1 MTRVAVNGEV
11 VRWARERSGASL
23 HDLAKRFPKISEW
36 EAEETQPTLRQL
48 EDFAKKTLTPL
59 GYLFLAD
66 PPDIHLPIP
75 DFRTVQQDAMPRPS
89 PNLLETV
96 YAMLRR
102 QDWMR
107 EYLIEQGQPPLRFVG
122 ESTPDDPAPQVAARM
137 REALG
142 VSAAWAG
149 RHATWTGALAALID
163 LVEHAGILAVS
174 NGIVGN
180 DTHRKLD
187 PEEFRGFVL
196 TDDYAPLIF
205 INAVDGKAAQMFTVA
220 HELAHVW
227 FAQSAAFDLRDM
239 QPARV
244 PLEQACNRV
253 AAEFLVPEAEMRTA
267 WPTARGELKP
277 FDELARRFK
286 VSALVV
292 ARRALDLQLINR
304 DGFFAFYAEYRDDT
318 RRQAASKPS
327 GGNFWATQENRI
339 GRRFG
344 EAVVRAAQEGRLLYR
359 DAFVLT
365 DLRGDTFARYAERL
379 DATSRR

>member
-23 HDLAKRFPKISEW
+23 PDLAKRFPKIAEW
-36 EAEETQPTLRQL
+36 EAEKTQPTLRQL

-66 PPDIHLPIP
+66 PPDIRLPIP
-75 DFRTVQQDAMPRPS
+75 DFRTVQQDAAPRPS

-102 QDWMR
+102 QEWMR
-107 EYLIEQGQPPLRFVG
+107 EYLIEQGQPSLSFVG
-122 ESTPDDPAPQVAARM
+122 EASPEDAPPGVAAHM

-142 VSAAWAG
+142 IGDAWAV
-149 RHATWTGALAALID
+149 RHSTWTGALGALID
-163 LVEHAGILAVS
+163 LVERAGILVVS

-180 DTHRKLD
+180 NTHRTLD

-196 TDDYAPLIF
+196 TDDYAPLVF
-205 INAVDGKAAQMFTVA
+205 INTVDGKAAQMFTLA

-227 FAQSAAFDLRDM
+227 LAQSAAFDLRDM
-239 QPARV
+239 QPAGV
-244 PLEQACNRV
+244 PVEQACNRV
-253 AAEFLVPEAEMRTA
+253 AAEFLVPQAEMLAA
-267 WPTARGELKP
+267 WPTARGELRP
-277 FDELARRFK
+277 FDELARRFR

-292 ARRALDLQLINR
+292 ACRALDLRLIDR
-304 DGFFAFYAEYRDDT
+304 EGFFVFYADYRHDA
-318 RRQAASKPS
+318 RRQAAAKRS

-344 EAVVRAAQEGRLLYR
+344 EAVVRATQEGRLLYR

-365 DLRGDTFARYAERL
+365 DLHGDAFARFAARL
-379 DATSRR
+379 EASGTA

>member
-11 VRWARERSGASL
+11 MRWARVRSGASL
-23 HDLAKRFPKISEW
+23 HDLAKRFPKLSEW

-48 EDFAKKTLTPL
+48 EDFARRTLTPL

-66 PPDIHLPIP
+66 PPDISLPIP
-75 DFRTVQQDAMPRPS
+75 DFRTVPQDATPRPS

-107 EYLIEQGQPPLRFVG
+107 EYLIELGQLPLRFVG
-122 ESTPDDPAPQVAARM
+122 EASPDDPAPQVAARM
-137 REALG
+137 RDELG
-142 VSAAWAG
+142 VGDAWAG
-149 RHATWTGALAALID
+149 QHATWTSALAALID
-163 LVEHAGILAVS
+163 LVENAGVLVVS

-180 DTHRKLD
+180 NTHRALD
-187 PEEFRGFVL
+187 AEEFRGFVL
-196 TDDYAPLIF
+196 TDEYAPLVF
-205 INAVDGKAAQMFTVA
+205 INTGDGKAAQMFTLA

-227 FAQSAAFDLRDM
+227 FAKSAAFDLRDM
-239 QPARV
+239 QPAGV
-244 PLEQACNRV
+244 PVEQACNRV
-253 AAEFLVPEAEMRTA
+253 AAEFLVPEAEMLAA
-267 WPTARGELKP
+267 WRMVLGEPRP

-292 ARRALDLQLINR
+292 ARRALDLRLIDR
-304 DGFFAFYAEYRDDT
+304 ARFFAFYGGHREDA
-318 RRQAASKPS
+318 RRQAATKPR
-327 GGNFWATQENRI
+327 GGNFWATQEGRI

-344 EAVVRAAQEGRLLYR
+344 EAVVRATQEGRLLYR

-365 DLRGDTFARYAERL
+365 DLHGDTFTRYAARL
-379 DATSRR
+379 EASGTA

>member
-1 MTRVAVNGEV
+1 MTRVAVNGGV

-23 HDLAKRFPKISEW
+23 HDIAKRFPKISEW

-66 PPDIHLPIP
+66 PPDIRLPIP
-75 DFRTVQQDAMPRPS
+75 DFRTVQQEATPRPS

-102 QDWMR
+102 QEWMR
-107 EYLIEQGQPPLRFVG
+107 EYLIEQGQPPLDFVG
-122 ESTPDDPAPQVAARM
+122 LARPDNPASDVASRM
-137 REALG
+137 RAVLG
-142 VSAAWAG
+142 VGDAWAG
-149 RHATWTGALAALID
+149 QHATWTGALAALID
-163 LVEHAGILAVS
+163 LVEHAGILVVS

-180 DTHRKLD
+180 NTHRALD

-196 TDDYAPLIF
+196 TDDYAPLVF
-205 INAVDGKAAQMFTVA
+205 INTVDGKAAQMFTIA

-239 QPARV
+239 QPAGV
-244 PLEQACNRV
+244 PVEQACNRA
-253 AAEFLVPEAEMRTA
+253 AAEFLVPEAEMRAA
-267 WPTARGELKP
+267 WLTVRGQDGP

-292 ARRALDLQLINR
+292 ARRALDLQLIDR
-304 DGFFAFYAEYRDDT
+304 DGFFVFYADYRDDA
-318 RRQAASKPS
+318 RLRAAAKPS

-344 EAVVRAAQEGRLLYR
+344 EAVVHATREGRLLYR

-365 DLRGDTFARYAERL
+365 DLHGDTFARCAERL

>member
-23 HDLAKRFPKISEW
+23 HDLSRRFPKISEW

-59 GYLFLAD
+59 GYLFLAA
-66 PPDIHLPIP
+66 PPDIRLPIP
-75 DFRTVQQDAMPRPS
+75 DLRTVQPEAPPRPS

-96 YAMLRR
+96 YAMQRR

-107 EYLIEQGQPPLRFVG
+107 EYLVEQGQSPLPFVG
-122 ESTPDDPAPQVAARM
+122 EATLDDPASQIAM
-137 REALG
+137 RIRETLG
-142 VSAAWAG
+142 VADAWARQHGTWSAALATLIELAERAG
-149 RHATWTGALAALID
+149 V
-163 LVEHAGILAVS
+163 LVVA
-174 NGIVGN
+174 NGVVGN

-196 TDDYAPLIF
+196 TDDFAPLVF
-205 INAVDGKAAQMFTVA
+205 LNAADGRAAQMFTVA
-220 HELAHVW
+220 HELAHLW

-244 PLEQACNRV
+244 PVEQACNRV
-253 AAEFLVPEAEMRTA
+253 AAELLVPEAEMRTA
-267 WPTARGELKP
+267 WRTARGELDP

-286 VSALVV
+286 VSSLVV
-292 ARRALDLQLINR
+292 ARRALDLKLIDR
-304 DGFFAFYAEYRDDT
+304 HRFFAFYSEYREGV
-318 RRQAASKPS
+318 RRQATIKSA
-327 GGNFWATQENRI
+327 GGDFWATQDRRI

-344 EAVVRAAQEGRLLYR
+344 EAVVRATQEGRLLYR
-359 DAFVLT
+359 DAFALVGLH
-365 DLRGDTFARYAERL
+365 GGTFARYAARL
-379 DATSRR
+379 GIDGRR

>member
-1 MTRVAVNGEV
+1 MTRVAVNGDV

-36 EAEETQPTLRQL
+36 EAEETRPTLRQL

-66 PPDIHLPIP
+66 PPDIQLPIP
-75 DFRTVQQDAMPRPS
+75 DFRTVQQDAAPRPG

-107 EYLIEQGQPPLRFVG
+107 EHLVEQGQPPLDFVG
-122 ESTPDDPAPQVAARM
+122 SASPDDPALEVAARM

-142 VSAAWAG
+142 AGDAWAG

-163 LVEHAGILAVS
+163 LAEQVGVFVVT
-174 NGIVGN
+174 NGVVGN

-196 TDDYAPLIF
+196 ADDYAPLVF
-205 INAVDGKAAQMFTVA
+205 INTVDGKATQMFTLA

-239 QPARV
+239 QPARA
-244 PLEQACNRV
+244 PIEQACNRV
-253 AAEFLVPEAEMRTA
+253 AAEFLVPEAEMRAA
-267 WPTARGELKP
+267 WLTVRGQDGP

-292 ARRALDLQLINR
+292 ARRALDLQLIDR
-304 DGFFAFYAEYRDDT
+304 DGFFAFYAEYRDDA
-318 RRQAASKPS
+318 RRQAASRPS
-327 GGNFWATQENRI
+327 GGNFWATQEGRI

-344 EAVVRAAQEGRLLYR
+344 GAVVRATQEGRLLYR
-359 DAFVLT
+359 DAYVLT
-365 DLRGDTFARYAERL
+365 DLRGETFARYAARL
-379 DATSRR
+379 EATDTR

>member
-36 EAEETQPTLRQL
+36 ESEETQPTLRQL

-75 DFRTVQQDAMPRPS
+75 DFRTVQQDAAPRPS

-122 ESTPDDPAPQVAARM
+122 EATPGDPASQVAARM

-142 VSAAWAG
+142 VGAAWAG
-149 RHATWTGALAALID
+149 QHMTWTGALAALID
-163 LVEHAGILAVS
+163 LVEHAGILVVS

-196 TDDYAPLIF
+196 TDDYSPLIF
-205 INAVDGKAAQMFTVA
+205 INTVDGKAAQMFTVA

-244 PLEQACNRV
+244 PIEQACNRV

-286 VSALVV
+286 VSALVA
-292 ARRALDLQLINR
+292 ARRALDLQLIDR
-304 DGFFAFYAEYRDDT
+304 DGFFAFYADYRDDV

-344 EAVVRAAQEGRLLYR
+344 EAVVHATREGRLLYR

-365 DLRGDTFARYAERL
+365 DLHGDTFARYAERL
-379 DATSRR
+379 GATSRR

>member
-23 HDLAKRFPKISEW
+23 PDLAKRFPKIAEW
-36 EAEETQPTLRQL
+36 EAEKTQPTLRQL

-66 PPDIHLPIP
+66 PPDIRLPIP
-75 DFRTVQQDAMPRPS
+75 DFRTVQQDAAPRPS

-102 QDWMR
+102 QEWMR
-107 EYLIEQGQPPLRFVG
+107 EYLIEQGQPSLRFVG
-122 ESTPDDPAPQVAARM
+122 EASPEDAPPGVAAHM

-142 VSAAWAG
+142 IGDAWAV
-149 RHATWTGALAALID
+149 RHSTWTGALGALID
-163 LVEHAGILAVS
+163 LVERAGILVVS

-180 DTHRKLD
+180 NTHRTLD

-196 TDDYAPLIF
+196 TDDYAPLVF
-205 INAVDGKAAQMFTVA
+205 INTVDGKAAQMFTLA

-227 FAQSAAFDLRDM
+227 LAQSAAFDLRDM
-239 QPARV
+239 QPAGA
-244 PLEQACNRV
+244 PIEQTCNRV
-253 AAEFLVPEAEMRTA
+253 AAEFLVPEAEMLAA
-267 WPTARGELKP
+267 WTTARGEPRP
-277 FDELARRFK
+277 FDELARHFK
-286 VSALVV
+286 VSALVA
-292 ARRALDLQLINR
+292 ARLALDLRLIDR
-304 DGFFAFYAEYRDDT
+304 EGFFAFYADYREDA
-318 RRQAASKPS
+318 RRQAAIKRD
-327 GGNFWATQENRI
+327 GGDFWATQEGRI

-344 EAVVRAAQEGRLLYR
+344 EAVVRATQEGRLLYR

-365 DLRGDTFARYAERL
+365 DLHGDTFARYAARL
-379 DATSRR
+379 EASGTA

>member
-23 HDLAKRFPKISEW
+23 HDLARRFPKLPEW
-36 EAEETQPTLRQL
+36 ETEATQPTLRQL
-48 EDFAKKTLTPL
+48 EDFARKTLTPL

-66 PPDIHLPIP
+66 PPDVRLPIP
-75 DFRTVQQDAMPRPS
+75 HFRTVQEEAAALPS

-122 ESTPDDPAPQVAARM
+122 AATAGDPAPRVAEGM
-137 REALG
+137 RATLG
-142 VSAAWAG
+142 ITETWAG
-149 RHATWTGALAALID
+149 QHATWTGALAALID
-163 LVEHAGILAVS
+163 LAERAGILVVS
-174 NGIVGN
+174 NGIVAN
-180 DTHRKLD
+180 DTHRRLD

-196 TDDYAPLIF
+196 TDDYAPLVF
-205 INAVDGKAAQMFTVA
+205 INAADGKAAQMFTLA

-227 FAQSAAFDLRDM
+227 FAQSAAFDLRNL
-239 QPARV
+239 QPAAAR
-244 PLEQACNRV
+244 LEQACDRV
-253 AAEFLVPEAEMRTA
+253 AAEFLVPETEMRAA
-267 WPTARGELKP
+267 WPAVRGHQEP

-286 VSALVV
+286 VSALVA
-292 ARRALDLQLINR
+292 ARRALDLRLINR
-304 DGFFAFYAEYRDDT
+304 DGFSAFYTDYRADT
-318 RRQAASKPS
+318 RRQAASRRS
-327 GGNFWATQENRI
+327 GGDFWATQKGRI

-344 EAVVRAAQEGRLLYR
+344 EAVVRSTQEGRLLYR

-365 DLRGDTFARYAERL
+365 DLRGNTFARYAEKL
-379 DATSRR
+379 ATAGSV

>member
-1 MTRVAVNGEV
+1 MTRVAVNGGV

-23 HDLAKRFPKISEW
+23 YDLAKRFPKISEW

-66 PPDIHLPIP
+66 PPDIRLPIP
-75 DFRTVQQDAMPRPS
+75 DFRTVQEGAVPRPS

-102 QDWMR
+102 QEWMR
-107 EYLIEQGQPPLRFVG
+107 EYLIEQGQAPLGFVG
-122 ESTPDDPAPQVAARM
+122 EASPDDPAPKIAALM
-137 REALG
+137 RRALG
-142 VSAAWAG
+142 VGDAWASQ
-149 RHATWTGALAALID
+149 HPTWIGALAALTD
-163 LVEHAGILAVS
+163 LVERAGILVVS

-196 TDDYAPLIF
+196 TDDYSPLIF
-205 INAVDGKAAQMFTVA
+205 INTVDGKAAQVFTLA

-227 FAQSAAFDLRDM
+227 LAQSAAFDLRDM

-244 PLEQACNRV
+244 PIEQACNRV
-253 AAEFLVPEAEMRTA
+253 AAEFLVPETEMRTA
-267 WPTARGELKP
+267 WPTVRGELKP
-277 FDELARRFK
+277 LDELARRFK

-292 ARRALDLQLINR
+292 ARRALDLQLIDR
-304 DGFFAFYAEYRDDT
+304 DGFFAFYADYRDDV
-318 RRQAASKPS
+318 RRQAASKPR
-327 GGNFWATQENRI
+327 GGNFWATQEHRI

-344 EAVVRAAQEGRLLYR
+344 EAVVRATQEGRLLYR

>member
-1 MTRVAVNGEV
+1 MTRVAVNGGV

-23 HDLAKRFPKISEW
+23 LDLSRRFPKISEW

-66 PPDIHLPIP
+66 PPDIRLPIP
-75 DFRTVQQDAMPRPS
+75 DFRTVQQDAAPRPS

-96 YAMLRR
+96 YGMLRR

-107 EYLIEQGQPPLRFVG
+107 EHLVEQGQAPLGFVG
-122 ESTPDDPAPQVAARM
+122 AASPDDPSPQVAARM
-137 REALG
+137 RAALG
-142 VSAAWAG
+142 VGDAWAG
-149 RHATWTGALAALID
+149 RHATWTRALAALID
-163 LVEHAGILAVS
+163 LAEQAGVFVVT
-174 NGIVGN
+174 NGVVGN

-196 TDDYAPLIF
+196 TDDYAPLVF
-205 INAVDGKAAQMFTVA
+205 INTVDGKAAQMFTLA

-239 QPARV
+239 QPARA
-244 PLEQACNRV
+244 PIEQACNRV
-253 AAEFLVPEAEMRTA
+253 AAEFLVPEEEMRAVWLTVS
-267 WPTARGELKP
+267 GQDGP

-292 ARRALDLQLINR
+292 ARRALDLQLIDR
-304 DGFFAFYAEYRDDT
+304 DGFFAFYTEYRDDA
-318 RRQAASKPS
+318 RRQAASKSS
-327 GGNFWATQENRI
+327 GGNFWATQEGRI

-344 EAVVRAAQEGRLLYR
+344 EAVVRATQEGRLLYR

-365 DLRGDTFARYAERL
+365 DLHGDTFARYAARME
-379 DATSRR
+379 DSGAA